1 MQLYVGTTKSYFAA
15 IVAKSKVTGI
25 VPVGKIAQVLL
36 QTAGSA
42 DVEEPHRL
50 VIDVGDDWSI
60 HRKPVAQALYLVPSQ
75 PCSDKSIVTPSGPVN
90 FTSTLP
96 RFAISSVPG

>member
-1 MQLYVGTTKSYFAA
+1 MIISPGMCHSA
-15 IVAKSKVTGI
+15 SKKRVCYLSHPRFET
-25 VPVGKIAQVLL
+25 
-36 QTAGSA
+36 
-42 DVEEPHRL
+42 DN
-50 VIDVGDDWSI
+50 
-60 HRKPVAQALYLVPSQ
+60 RKPVAQAAIYLVPSQ